1 MFIDSSM
8 PAESRL
14 EAESLIATIAANKE
28 DEDARARLF
37 TLFVQQQ
44 DFLKFSK
51 DFRQLEAAAHGS
63 TNADDVFR
71 WNTFSSESE
80 EDYHKM
86 NEVANDILHPRL
98 NEVVGEVEDNALSNG
113 ELVEESSNISS
124 DEIEDEIFGLD
135 DADDEDSEEIKELGD
150 LTSVEKARTKRQEG
164 EEYRIPL
171 KSNEN
176 LSDEIDEIDLLKS
189 ELDEEEDKEPTNS
202 DDMVQLVDNDG
213 RVWSGYILG
222 QDVVQTTTAGGRIQS
237 FRALVAVGNLRGT
250 AGFGTGKADKGI
262 AAVNKA
268 FR

>member
-14 EAESLIATIAANKE
+14 EAESLIATIAANKD

-51 DFRQLEAAAHGS
+51 DFRLLEAAAHGS

-71 WNTFSSESE
+71 WNTFSLESE

-86 NEVANDILHPRL
+86 NEVANDILHPRFSKS
-98 NEVVGEVEDNALSNG
+98 VGGVEDYALSND
-113 ELVEESSNISS
+113 EQVEESSNISS
-124 DEIEDEIFGLD
+124 GEIEDESFGF
-135 DADDEDSEEIKELGD
+135 DDEESEETEELDG
-150 LTSVEKARTKRQEG
+150 LTPVEKARTKRQEG